1 MIIMQ
6 TKNHNG
12 SSHIGLPEVI
22 SAKSPGF
29 LEILLES
36 TWYHF
41 LCAPFTPTPICMLGG
56 GRGKEPSLHPY
67 NVTCVLYVCMYMI
80 DEKMAVFTNASNF
93 LSKVVFLSAPPES

>member
-41 LCAPFTPTPICMLGG
+41 LCAPFTPTPLCMLGG
-56 GRGKEPSLHPY
+56 REGEGALLAPLQCYLCFIRM
-67 NVTCVLYVCMYMI
+67 YVY
-80 DEKMAVFTNASNF
+80 D
-93 LSKVVFLSAPPES
+93 

>member
-6 TKNHNG
+6 TKNHKWKFPYRVTRG
-12 SSHIGLPEVI
+12 HLSKI
-22 SAKSPGF
+22 SWFFGDITRKY
-29 LEILLES
+29 LV
-36 TWYHF
+36 
-41 LCAPFTPTPICMLGG
+41 PFPVCPFHTYPLCMLGG

>member
-41 LCAPFTPTPICMLGG
+41 LCAPSTPTP
-56 GRGKEPSLHPY
+56 S
-67 NVTCVLYVCMYMI
+67 VC
-80 DEKMAVFTNASNF
+80 
-93 LSKVVFLSAPPES
+93 

>member
-41 LCAPFTPTPICMLGG
+41 LCAPSTPP
-56 GRGKEPSLHPY
+56 P
-67 NVTCVLYVCMYMI
+67 LYVRGREGEGALLAPLQCYLCFIRMYVY
-80 DEKMAVFTNASNF
+80 D
-93 LSKVVFLSAPPES
+93 